1 MASEILQVQGYKIA
15 VDKDGYICLTDMAK
29 ADGDGSRA
37 ADKIKNWLNTKFTI
51 DFLGTWE
58 THFGSTSFKVVE
70 FHHFRENVGKDSFNV
85 SIESWVES
93 ADAIGI
99 YSKKGK
105 FSGTYAHKDI
115 AFEFGTAISPVFKLH
130 LLREY
135 QKLKELESNADNVE
149 WNVRRYLSK
158 AMYHVQTDAVKNY
171 KIPLLNTQKDRE
183 YIAYAEEGD
192 ILNLALFGFTAKKWK
207 ESNVELVYK
216 GRTMREYASTNE
228 LTVLGS
234 LEGINAEMLK
244 KHTPFDERLTVLKA
258 AAIEQLA
265 TLNRLYPEKSLRKND
280 AGNFQAYFKNDA
292 LGMFP
297 AKVLNN

>member
-1 MASEILQVQGYKIA
+1 MESKFLQVQTYKIA
-15 VDKDGYICLTDMAK
+15 VDNDGYICLTDMAK

-58 THFGSTSFKVVE
+58 SHSSTIFKVVE
-70 FHHFRENVGKDSFNV
+70 FHHFRQNVGKEGFHV
-85 SIESWVES
+85 SVDSWVNQT
-93 ADAIGI
+93 DAIGI

-105 FSGTYAHKDI
+105 LGGTYAHKDI

-130 LLREY
+130 LLKEY
-135 QKLKELESNADNVE
+135 QKLKEQESNADNLE

-158 AMYHVQTDAVKNY
+158 AMYHIQTDAVKNY
-171 KIPLLNTQKDRE
+171 KIPLLNLEKDRE

-207 ESNVELVYK
+207 QSNIPLVYK
-216 GRTMREYASTNE
+216 GHTMREYASTNE

-234 LEGINAEMLK
+234 LEGINAELIK
-244 KHTPFDERLTVLKA
+244 GNLSFDERLRTLRNA
-258 AAIEQLA
+258 AVDQLA

-280 AGNFQAYFKNDA
+280 SGQFQAYFKNDA
-292 LGMFP
+292 IGMFP
-297 AKVLNN
+297 AKPFIN